1 MNEIDRIYTS
11 RPFYGSPR
19 ITAEL
24 RRQGYRVN
32 HKRIERLMRIMGLQ
46 AIFPGRNLSRPDKG
60 NKIYPYLLKGL
71 DITRCDQ
78 VWSSDI
84 TYIPLY
90 SGFAYMT
97 AVIDWLSRYVLS
109 WEISNTLD
117 TSFCLSALE
126 RALRQGK
133 PEIFNTDQGSQ
144 FTSNAYTSA
153 IVNKEIRMS
162 MDSRGRALDNIFIER
177 LWRSLKY
184 EDIYLKGYSSMPEL
198 INGVDNYIK
207 FYNFE
212 RPHQSLGYKTP
223 AEVYNN

>member
-1 MNEIDRIYTS
+1 MNEIDRIYTGS
-11 RPFYGSPR
+11 PFYGSPR

-24 RRQGYRVN
+24 NRRGYRVN
-32 HKRIERLMRIMGLQ
+32 HKRIERLMRKMGLQ
-46 AIFPGRNLSRPDKG
+46 AIFPKRNLSRPDKE

-71 DITRCDQ
+71 DITHCNQ

-90 SGFAYMT
+90 NGFAYMT

-117 TSFCLSALE
+117 TSFCLSTLE

-153 IVNKEIRMS
+153 IVTKKIRMS

-177 LWRSLKY
+177 LWRSLIRRGGTK
-184 EDIYLKGYSSMPEL
+184 I
-198 INGVDNYIK
+198 
-207 FYNFE
+207 F
-212 RPHQSLGYKTP
+212 T
-223 AEVYNN
+223 

>member
-1 MNEIDRIYTS
+1 
-11 RPFYGSPR
+11 
-19 ITAEL
+19 
-24 RRQGYRVN
+24 
-32 HKRIERLMRIMGLQ
+32 MRIMGLQ
-46 AIFPGRNLSRPDKG
+46 AIFPRRSLSRPDKG

-71 DITRCDQ
+71 DITGCDQ

-117 TSFCLSALE
+117 TGFCLSALE

-177 LWRSLKY
+177 LWRSLKSLVTMY
-184 EDIYLKGYSSMPEL
+184 VGDEDIYLKGYSSMPEL
-198 INGVDNYIK
+198 IKGVDNYIK